1 MPKLMDVENLENH
14 KVGHFGFTAVSMDDL
29 EAAGYTLAT
38 IVCDRS
44 GSTSGFQ
51 QDMEKALKASVEA
64 LQESKTFDPETVMLR
79 VLTIDND
86 VEEQHGYIPLLDI
99 DTDRYDGILSARGMT
114 ALFDGCV
121 DAAQAAS
128 NYGLQLRRDHYNA
141 NGIMIVITDGA
152 NNAGKFSSPVDV
164 DEVKKA
170 FQETQRSE
178 SLESFTSILIA
189 VNALSYST
197 VLRDFHADAGFT
209 VPVVDLKDASP
220 ETIAKIGDFIVSSVS
235 STSTA
240 LGTGGPSQTIK
251 F

>member
-1 MPKLMDVENLENH
+1 MPKLENIELETH
-14 KVGHFGFTAVSMDDL
+14 RIGHFGFTAVKMDDL

-51 QDMEKALKASVEA
+51 NEMEQALKSSVEA
-64 LQESKTFDPETVMLR
+64 LQKGKTFDPETVMLR
-79 VLTIDND
+79 VLTIDNE
-86 VEEQHGYIPLLDI
+86 VQEQHGYIPLLDI
-99 DTDRYDGILSARGMT
+99 DPNRYDGILSPRGMT
-114 ALFDGCV
+114 ALFDGCI
-121 DAAQAAS
+121 DAAQAAAQ
-128 NYGLQLRRDHYNA
+128 YGLQLRKDRFNA

-152 NNAGKFSSPVDV
+152 NNAGKFSEMRDV
-164 DEVKKA
+164 AEVQKA
-170 FQETQRSE
+170 FGETKQSE

-189 VNALSYST
+189 VNIGSYSK
-197 VLRDFHADAGFT
+197 VLNDFHKAAGFT
-209 VPVVDLKDASP
+209 VPIIDLKDASP

-240 LGTGGPSQTIK
+240 LGTGGPSQSIK